1 MESVAASTGI
11 IARAGQWVESP
22 KVQRYVTGLIILNA
36 IILGLD
42 TSPAVMSAVGGV
54 LSVVDEVILW
64 IFVAELAIRIAH
76 HRASFFKDG
85 WNLFDFCVVGIA
97 LAPVSQSLSALRAL
111 RVLRVLRLIT
121 VLPKLRMIVGAL
133 VGSLPSLGMIML
145 LQGLLFY
152 VASVIATKLFGADFP
167 EWFGTIGASL
177 YTLFQVMTLE
187 SWSMG
192 IVRPVM
198 EKFPLAWLFFVPFI
212 LAATF
217 TMLNLFIAVIVNALT
232 ALQAEE
238 TAEINQEIREATHTE
253 MGVVLDEVRSLKTEL
268 SAMRAELE
276 RLGTRV

>member
-1 MESVAASTGI
+1 MDAVASSTGI
-11 IARAGQWVESP
+11 IARLGQWVESP
-22 KVQRYVTGLIILNA
+22 VIQRYVTGLIILNA

-42 TSPAVMSAVGGV
+42 TSPAVMSAVGG
-54 LSVVDEVILW
+54 LLTLVDEIILW
-64 IFVAELAIRIAH
+64 IFVAELAIRIAYR
-76 HRASFFKDG
+76 RASFFKDG
-85 WNLFDFCVVGIA
+85 WNIFDFCVVAIA

-133 VGSLPSLGMIML
+133 VSSLPSLGMILL
-145 LQGLLFY
+145 LQALVFY
-152 VASVIATKLFGADFP
+152 VASVITTKLFGTEFP

-198 EKFPLAWLFFVPFI
+198 EKFPLAWVFFVPFI

-232 ALQAEE
+232 ILQAEE

-253 MGVVLDEVRSLKTEL
+253 MGVVLDEVRNLKSDLAALRTE
-268 SAMRAELE
+268 MM
-276 RLGTRV
+276 RLGERV